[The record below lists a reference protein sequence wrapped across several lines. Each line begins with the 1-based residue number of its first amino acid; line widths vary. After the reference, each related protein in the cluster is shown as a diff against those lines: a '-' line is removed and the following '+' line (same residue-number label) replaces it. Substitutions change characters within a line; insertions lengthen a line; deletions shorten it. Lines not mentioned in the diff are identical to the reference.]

1 MSKEIITFGSVK
13 LENLILLDDVDID
26 NILISSL
33 VSSGEKNYK

>member
-33 VSSGEKNYK
+33 VSFGEKNYK